1 MLNIIKENQKLKMKN
16 TELKED
22 RDFVN
27 TVMDKRIDERKDFIT
42 YLCKNANS
50 KDPTTSS
57 FLDKLLMI

>member
-22 RDFVN
+22 RDFVH